1 MRPLALA
8 GIVAEMLFCGN
19 IGLARMLMSYMIFT
33 FRSFPKS
40 VGILHWIVEVSIPR
54 LSLQDNII
62 GLLGGSVGDTVNF
75 TIRYTKGVNCTN
87 LCTDYMMKT

>member
-8 GIVAEMLFCGN
+8 GIVAEMIFCGN
-19 IGLARMLMSYMIFT
+19 IGLARMLMSNVI

-40 VGILHWIVEVSIPR
+40 VGISHRIVEVSIPR

-62 GLLGGSVGDTVNF
+62 GLLGGSVGDTVYF
-75 TIRYTKGVNCTN
+75 AIKYIYVRTI
-87 LCTDYMMKT
+87 

>member
-8 GIVAEMLFCGN
+8 GIVAEMIFCGD

-40 VGILHWIVEVSIPR
+40 VGISHRIVEVSIPR

-62 GLLGGSVGDTVNF
+62 GSLGGSVGDTVYF
-75 TIRYTKGVNCTN
+75 AIRYTYNIN
-87 LCTDYMMKT
+87 QSS